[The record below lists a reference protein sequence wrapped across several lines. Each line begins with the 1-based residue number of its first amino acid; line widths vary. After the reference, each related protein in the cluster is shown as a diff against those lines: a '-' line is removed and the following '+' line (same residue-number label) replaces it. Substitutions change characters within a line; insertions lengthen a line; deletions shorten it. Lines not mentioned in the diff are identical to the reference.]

1 MISMSAIR
9 VLLRNSID
17 YAGLFPPA
25 GLPMSQAAAN
35 YARYRADAAAWALGR
50 FILPASRLPEL
61 AATAQETFQVQP
73 DTRPWRLSVL
83 AGPDLEADLDQV
95 AAFNHRHASAG
106 SAPATVDT
114 LEVKASSVGGIED
127 TMRRIPGHLQVYLE
141 VPIDQDPAP
150 LIGAI
155 ARQGAGAKVR
165 TGGITRDAFPRTS
178 DLVRFLQTCIGARV
192 PFKATAGLHH
202 PLRAEYRL
210 TYAPDSASGMMFGFL
225 NLFLATSLLQAGMS
239 QDQASRVLEE
249 TSPQVLQV
257 DDGWISWRD
266 HRLGLEVLRDVR
278 ENVLHSFG
286 SCSFTEPIGE
296 LEGLHLLQPRA
307 QQA

>member
-1 MISMSAIR
+1 
-9 VLLRNSID
+9 
-17 YAGLFPPA
+17 
-25 GLPMSQAAAN
+25 
-35 YARYRADAAAWALGR
+35 
-50 FILPASRLPEL
+50 
-61 AATAQETFQVQP
+61 
-73 DTRPWRLSVL
+73 
-83 AGPDLEADLDQV
+83 
-95 AAFNHRHASAG
+95 
-106 SAPATVDT
+106 
-114 LEVKASSVGGIED
+114 
-127 TMRRIPGHLQVYLE
+127 
-141 VPIDQDPAP
+141 
-150 LIGAI
+150 
-155 ARQGAGAKVR
+155 
-165 TGGITRDAFPRTS
+165 
-178 DLVRFLQTCIGARV
+178 V

-210 TYAPDSASGMMFGFL
+210 TYAPDSASGVMFGFL
-225 NLFLATSLLQAGMS
+225 NLFLATSFLQTGMS

-257 DDGWISWRD
+257 DDGWISWRA

>member
-1 MISMSAIR
+1 MISMNAIR

-35 YARYRADAAAWALGR
+35 YARYRADDAAWALGR

-61 AATAQETFQVQP
+61 AAIAQEHFPVQP
-73 DTRPWRLSVL
+73 DTHPWRLSVL
-83 AGPDLEADLDQV
+83 AGPDLENDLDQV
-95 AAFNHRHASAG
+95 ATFNHRYASAG

-114 LEVKASSVGGIED
+114 LELKASSVGGIED
-127 TMRRIPGHLQVYLE
+127 TMHRIPGRLQVYFE
-141 VPIDQDPAP
+141 VPIDQDPAQ

-165 TGGITRDAFPRTS
+165 TGGITREAFPRTS
-178 DLVRFLQTCIGARV
+178 DLVRFLQTCIRARV

-210 TYAPDSASGMMFGFL
+210 TYAPDSASGVMFGFL
-225 NLFLATSLLQAGMS
+225 NLFLAASFLRTGMS

-266 HRLGLEVLRDVR
+266 HRLGREVLRDVR